1 MLLPHPEMPYRCPSM
16 GYLTLW
22 GLLESIA
29 MPTFEVTSRNKV
41 KRLAE
46 RGKYDKATIYP
57 IVDEAFICHV
67 GFVQDGQPFVI
78 PTIHARFEDTI
89 FFHGAKASRLLKH
102 IQAGNPLCVT
112 VTLLD
117 GLVMAR
123 SVFHH
128 SMNYRAAV
136 LYGCGQVIEDEAEKL
151 AALRI
156 ISEAIM
162 PGRWDDARQP
172 TRKELKATT
181 VVAMPIESAS
191 AKTRSGPP
199 GDDEEDY
206 DLSVWAG
213 VVPIQQQIGA
223 PAADP
228 LLKDGIE
235 VPDYMAD
242 FVKSRVL

>member
-1 MLLPHPEMPYRCPSM
+1 MH
-16 GYLTLW
+16 
-22 GLLESIA
+22 
-29 MPTFEVTSRNKV
+29 MPTFVVTPRNKV

-46 RGKYDKATIYP
+46 RGNYDKDTIYP

-78 PTIHARFEDTI
+78 PTIHARHEDTI

-102 IQAGNPLCVT
+102 IEAGNPLCVT
-112 VTLLD
+112 ITLLD

-136 LYGCGQVIEDEAEKL
+136 LYGCGQVIKDQAEKL
-151 AALRI
+151 AALHI
-156 ISEAIM
+156 ISEAVM

-172 TRKELKATT
+172 TRKELNATT

-199 GDDEEDY
+199 GDDDEDY
-206 DLSVWAG
+206 ALPVWAG
-213 VVPIQQQIGA
+213 IVPIRQLIET
-223 PAADP
+223 PVNDP
-228 LLKDGIE
+228 LLNKDIGL
-235 VPDYMAD
+235 PDYIAR
-242 FVKSRVL
+242 FVNGRNP